1 MANDNAKQQF
11 TMAEWNDFFV
21 AVAGASAALTGLIFV
36 GISISLTKILS
47 IQGLPDRALLS
58 LLLLL
63 NVLIISILFLV
74 PQQTTKAI
82 GIEVLVF
89 GIIVW
94 VVVLKLDLRIYKQKQ
109 NRYRLPYVFYFVI
122 DHLATVPFVIAGFAL
137 IINCTNAEYWVLPAI
152 IFSIVKAVLD
162 GWVLLVE
169 INR

>member
-1 MANDNAKQQF
+1 M
-11 TMAEWNDFFV
+11 TEWNDFFV

-47 IQGLPDRALLS
+47 IKGLPDRALLS

-82 GIEVLVF
+82 GLEILIF

-94 VVVLKLDLRIYKQKQ
+94 AIVLRLDLRIYKYKQKQ
-109 NRYRLPYVFYFVI
+109 YRLPYALYFII
-122 DHLATVPFVIAGFAL
+122 DHLATVPFIVAGSAL
-137 IINCTNAEYWVLPAI
+137 ATNWAYARYCVLPAI